1 MGKGNAQKTAAA
13 RARNQAS
20 AEAEGKGGGGAAG
33 MQARAGTL
41 AIICQ
46 VCRTGFMASQS
57 RAQLQAHVDSK
68 HAKTHNYDS
77 CFPDCKDKCVPAEKA
92 MASARDGANHRF
104 SVRRFTYPLRP
115 SSQGIN
121 HITRAR

>member
-20 AEAEGKGGGGAAG
+20 AESEGKGGGGAAG

-68 HAKTHNYDS
+68 HSKTHTYDG
-77 CFPDCKDKCVPAEKA
+77 CFPDQKDKCVPATGGRERSR
-92 MASARDGANHRF
+92 SAIVTHPPLLLL
-104 SVRRFTYPLRP
+104 RRV
-115 SSQGIN
+115 
-121 HITRAR
+121 